1 MFLLLQIPFRR
12 DVSAEAAPVQVAP
25 ARSTLLL
32 TAAMII
38 STAAPDNSSSSAAL
52 SAIAHSAEIVFADLM
67 DPSTPAAQSARSWS
81 YFDEPGGAPQDDM
94 RRTYSKRCW
103 TTDRRGLVEHMAGA
117 RASGYIWL
125 EPGRA
130 AIAAAMWAIASR
142 SQLEPK
148 GTIEK
153 IRQCDPN

>member
-12 DVSAEAAPVQVAP
+12 DVSDEAAPVQVAP

-52 SAIAHSAEIVFADLM
+52 SAIAFSAEIVFADLM
-67 DPSTPAAQSARSWS
+67 DCSTPAVQSARSWS
-81 YFDEPGGAPQDDM
+81 YFAEPGGAPQDDM

-103 TTDRRGLVEHMAGA
+103 TTDRRGFEHMAGA

-130 AIAAAMWAIASR
+130 AIAAAMVGDSLTVA
-142 SQLEPK
+142 
-148 GTIEK
+148 T
-153 IRQCDPN
+153 